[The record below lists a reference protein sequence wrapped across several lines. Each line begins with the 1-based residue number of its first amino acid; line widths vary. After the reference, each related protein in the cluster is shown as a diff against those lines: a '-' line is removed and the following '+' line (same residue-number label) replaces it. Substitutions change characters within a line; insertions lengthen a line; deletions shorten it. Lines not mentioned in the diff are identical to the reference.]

1 MPFTLNFSRFVEY
14 DAGLPGISLEV
25 TLSLINSSVTIPAK
39 VDTGSTDCIFARK
52 YGEQLGLVIED
63 GERIRIGTATGGF
76 DAYRHFVTFRVL
88 DYEFDAGV
96 CFIQDENINRNV
108 LGRHGFLDRVK
119 LGLVDYEGK
128 LFLSP
133 YNEVI

>member
-1 MPFTLNFSRFVEY
+1 MSFTLNFSRFIEY
-14 DAGLPGISLEV
+14 DTGQPGVSLEI
-25 TLSLINSSVTIPAK
+25 TLGLVNNSITILAK

-52 YGEQLGLVIED
+52 YGERLGLIIED

-76 DAYRHFVTFRVL
+76 NAYMHFVTLKVL
-88 DYEFDAGV
+88 DYEFNAGV
-96 CFIQDENINRNV
+96 YFIEDENINRSV

-128 LFLSP
+128 LFLSS
-133 YNEVI
+133 YNEEI